1 MRRWPRGP
9 LSLWFVAFFASIGTA
24 ALAGAVGHG
33 GFARDA
39 TSVVGLVP
47 RIVLGVAALAAWR
60 ITAAVLDD
68 TTTGRWLA
76 RLATIEFFVYCGV
89 VLFVTRSFTA
99 AIVNY
104 VPALAVLFIVFARG
118 GRPPPTAGPRGGGT
132 SPAP

>member
-24 ALAGAVGHG
+24 ALAGAVVHG

-39 TSVVGLVP
+39 TSIVWLVTL
-47 RIVLGVAALAAWR
+47 IVLGVAALAAWR

-89 VLFVTRSFTA
+89 GLFLTPSFPA
-99 AIVNY
+99 A
-104 VPALAVLFIVFARG
+104 
-118 GRPPPTAGPRGGGT
+118 PPPFLP
-132 SPAP
+132 PPPPPFLPF